1 MNGYVCFYKGK
12 QCEVFADCSYTAQKL
27 ATAYFQQ
34 SSRAKVKGYDI
45 TVVLAEA
52 NGKPITHSTSEI

>member
-12 QCEVFADCSYTAQKL
+12 QCEVFADSSYAAQKL

-34 SSRAKVKGYDI
+34 STRGKVKGYDI
-45 TVVLAEA
+45 TVVLAET
-52 NGKPITHSTSEI
+52 NGKPVIHSTSQI